1 MKDTLN
7 VYWNL
12 FVDWRIQVLEA
23 KVAKLMSRL
32 PNKINTGEKPVV
44 EVKADYDWSA
54 RFNHWR
60 WTRAKRKLVKW
71 ERYKLSLIYNQM
83 RENADMLNQKRNSK

>member
-1 MKDTLN
+1 MKDLFN

-12 FVDWRIQVLEA
+12 FVDWRIRALEA
-23 KVAKLMSRL
+23 KVTKLLSRL
-32 PNKINTGEKPVV
+32 PNKINTGEKPAV
-44 EVKADYDWSA
+44 EVKVDYDWSA

-71 ERYKLSLIYNQM
+71 ERYKQSLICKQIEKN
-83 RENADMLNQKRNSK
+83 NKTLKLNK